1 MTLLAAVPIGSRV
14 QPRWV
19 YAGAALALLGGV
31 AVLFAYDPASSGF
44 FPQCPLYAATGFHC
58 PGCGTLRALHQLCNG
73 NLLAAFGLNP
83 LRVLSLPFVAY
94 SFMSKIA
101 REVRGRA
108 LPTVFVPSGW
118 IWALFVVV
126 ISFSI
131 LRNIPVYPFSW
142 LAP

>member
-1 MTLLAAVPIGSRV
+1 MTLAAVLATGSRV

-31 AVLFAYDPASSGF
+31 AVLFTYDPASSGR
-44 FPQCPLYAATGFHC
+44 FPQCPFYASTGFHC
-58 PGCGTLRALHQLCNG
+58 PGCGTLRALHQLSNG
-73 NLLAAFGLNP
+73 NLMAAFGLNP
-83 LRVLSLPFVAY
+83 LMVLSLPFVAY

-101 REVRGRA
+101 REVRGCA

-118 IWALFVVV
+118 IWALFVLV
-126 ISFSI
+126 ISFWI